1 MGAGASAPTQTGDA
15 GLDAVVAMHKG
26 GFDPTSVN
34 KLSEAEQKAALE
46 CAMQVVAALWQP
58 RVLAGEKYKAAWN
71 LLRPGERA
79 ALESALFEFKIAVR
93 KLQDAFADFLFDE
106 TNWTDDGDV
115 GKCVDEALSEAPYKD
130 KREPVLQLFRRIRDT
145 QAVVVME
152 IVNKH
157 ATRVYSDIPG
167 SPGPI
172 AEVVGE
178 GVFQDV
184 PEMFEGEV
192 GATEFPF
199 ADAPNEVQKV
209 FRDAAALIQGGLEP
223 CGPGFDGTVARVRD
237 AEEDN
242 KVTYASY
249 LAARGYLLQDRFHA
263 AVAQA
268 VKGVDGVEFLPGK
281 HKGYERYVAKAEEY
295 DKEGVPDP
303 AYRAVKDTVRGSVV
317 CRDHAALDAAHAALL
332 AVFEGKVTKDRR
344 EVPSCRDVLQ
354 VVLFEGLL
362 CEVQFH
368 FADTLPL
375 KKFSHAAYNVRRPQ
389 DYDLDG
395 FDTIFEF
402 SITNMQKETRDSITC
417 KLHF

>member
-1 MGAGASAPTQTGDA
+1 MGAGASA
-15 GLDAVVAMHKG
+15 GLDAMVATARASG
-26 GFDPTSVN
+26 GFDPTSVK

-79 ALESALFEFKIAVR
+79 ALEGALFEFKIAVR

-106 TNWTDDGDV
+106 TNWTDGSGTR
-115 GKCVDEALSEAPYKD
+115 GKCVSDALCDAPYKD

-152 IVNKH
+152 MVNKH

-172 AEVVGE
+172 AAVVGE

-184 PEMFEGEV
+184 PEMFEGKV
-192 GATEFPF
+192 GETVFPF

-223 CGPGFDGTVARVRD
+223 CGPGFDGTVNGVRI

-242 KVTYASY
+242 EVTYSYY
-249 LAARGYLLQDRFHA
+249 LAARGFLLQDRFHA

-281 HKGYERYVAKAEEY
+281 HKGTERYMAKAAEY
-295 DKEGVPDP
+295 DKEGVPQP
-303 AYRAVKDTVRGSVV
+303 SYRAVKDTVRGSVV

-389 DYDLDG
+389 DYDLNG
-395 FDTIFEF
+395 FDTIFEHPV
-402 SITNMQKETRDSITC
+402 INMQKETRDSITC

>member
-106 TNWTDDGDV
+106 TNWTDGGDY
-115 GKCVDEALSEAPYKD
+115 GKCVSYALCDAPYKD

-167 SPGPI
+167 S
-172 AEVVGE
+172 
-178 GVFQDV
+178 
-184 PEMFEGEV
+184 
-192 GATEFPF
+192 
-199 ADAPNEVQKV
+199 
-209 FRDAAALIQGGLEP
+209 RW
-223 CGPGFDGTVARVRD
+223 
-237 AEEDN
+237 
-242 KVTYASY
+242 
-249 LAARGYLLQDRFHA
+249 H
-263 AVAQA
+263 
-268 VKGVDGVEFLPGK
+268 
-281 HKGYERYVAKAEEY
+281 RY
-295 DKEGVPDP
+295 
-303 AYRAVKDTVRGSVV
+303 
-317 CRDHAALDAAHAALL
+317 
-332 AVFEGKVTKDRR
+332 
-344 EVPSCRDVLQ
+344 
-354 VVLFEGLL
+354 
-362 CEVQFH
+362 
-368 FADTLPL
+368 
-375 KKFSHAAYNVRRPQ
+375 
-389 DYDLDG
+389 
-395 FDTIFEF
+395 
-402 SITNMQKETRDSITC
+402 
-417 KLHF
+417 

>member
-15 GLDAVVAMHKG
+15 GLDAVVAKG
-26 GFDPTSVN
+26 GFDPAAVK
-34 KLSEAEQKAALE
+34 KLSEAEQKAALD

-106 TNWTDDGDV
+106 TNWTDREDY
-115 GKCVDEALSEAPYKD
+115 GKCVGEALYKAPYKD

-172 AEVVGE
+172 AAVVGE

-184 PEMFEGEV
+184 PKMFEGKGGNAV
-192 GATEFPF
+192 FPF

-223 CGPGFDGTVARVRD
+223 CGPGFDGTVNCVRI
-237 AEEDN
+237 AERDN
-242 KVTYASY
+242 KVTYNYY

-281 HKGYERYVAKAEEY
+281 HKGTKRYMAKAEEY
-295 DKEGVPDP
+295 RKEGVPKP
-303 AYRAVKDTVRGSVV
+303 SYRAVKDTVRGSVV

-389 DYDLDG
+389 DYDLNG
-395 FDTIFEF
+395 FDTIFEHP
-402 SITNMQKETRDSITC
+402 ITHMQKETRDSITC